1 MKKILFS
8 DVDGTL
14 FRSGKSLSI
23 KNDEALRYFQ
33 KAGHKIAICTG
44 RNYFEMQSVLRK
56 THFVYD
62 YLVLNNGALIMD
74 HEGRVL
80 YEKKISF
87 STGKAIIERIRQ
99 ESHMW
104 SWFCD
109 GHKNLGRN
117 DTICKEVSL
126 ERDHQDVDISCF
138 ESYLQSD
145 HFQIIC
151 LNQENQQIDRTKE
164 VAAWVEAH
172 FSDEVTC
179 FFNEYF
185 VDIVPSGCSK
195 GSGIDRLLSLLPETF
210 DQILAIGDSY
220 NDESMIE
227 RADIGATF
235 TYAPQEIQEKADV
248 VVDYVYELLEKTMQV
263 S

>member
-14 FRSGKSLSI
+14 FRSGQSLSS
-23 KNDEALRYFQ
+23 KNDEALCRFQ
-33 KAGHKIAICTG
+33 NRGHTIAICTG

-74 HEGRVL
+74 HEGHVI

-99 ESHMW
+99 ETGMW

-117 DTICKEVSL
+117 DTTCLEVGL
-126 ERDHQDVDISCF
+126 EKDHQEVDLACF
-138 ESYLQSD
+138 DQYLQAD

-151 LNQENQQIDRTKE
+151 LNQENQQIDQTQK
-164 VAAWVEAH
+164 VVAWVESH
-172 FSDEVTC
+172 FSNEVTC
-179 FFNEYF
+179 FFNEYY

-195 GSGIDRLLSLLPETF
+195 GLGIDQLLSILPETF
-210 DQILAIGDSY
+210 DQVIAIGDSY

-235 TYAPQEIQEKADV
+235 TYAPQEIQQKADI
-248 VVDYVYELLEKTMQV
+248 VVDYVYELLEKV
-263 S
+263 L